1 MTDEIVILVDEND
14 HVIGKAPRSRVRNEG
29 LIHRVTYILVFNS
42 DGQLLLQKR
51 TTIKDLYPGYYDAA
65 AGGVVTCGESYEASA
80 SRELEEE
87 LGLANTPFIFHFD
100 HYFDD
105 GFNRYWGRVFSC
117 QHDGPFTLQASEV
130 ESALFVDV
138 ERILNKEFDP
148 LTPDTFE
155 VLQRLRG

>member
-14 HVIGKAPRSRVRNEG
+14 HVTGEAPRSRVRKEG
-29 LIHRVTYILVFNS
+29 LIHRVSYILVFNS
-42 DGQLLLQKR
+42 GGQLLLQKR

-65 AGGVVTCGESYEASA
+65 AGGVVTCGESYEVSA

-87 LGLANTPFIFHFD
+87 LGLVNKPLICHFD

-117 QHDGPFTLQASEV
+117 QHDGSFTLQASEV

-138 ERILNKEFDP
+138 ERVLNKEFNP